1 MKCGDDVIIV
11 QCGREFRTG
20 EIKALCATVQDLS
33 KLSRITLVEA
43 VCEEL
48 EWFTATGSYKLD
60 ACAKLLDKL
69 ESKGIIKLPA
79 KQRAGGTK
87 GRTIHLE
94 VGATITSQPEVLGK
108 LAELSPV
115 RLEVVTEREEV
126 AEWNTLVSRHHYLGY
141 KNPFGCFLRYFIT
154 SSRHGVLGCLLFAG
168 AARSI
173 EKRDK
178 WIGWDVRQR
187 LRNLGWVINNVRF
200 LIMPWVHV
208 EHLASHVLGQL
219 GRRVVD
225 DWERRWG
232 YRPVLMET
240 FVDPQRYRGT
250 CYKAAGWQYLG
261 ETTGEGLARRGRTYH
276 TTAKMIFVKPLA
288 ADFREQLCC
297 ERLVGRVWE

>member
-1 MKCGDDVIIV
+1 MNYGDEVIIV
-11 QCGREFRTG
+11 QCGREFRRW
-20 EIKALCATVQDLS
+20 EIKALCSTVQELS
-33 KLSRITLVEA
+33 KLSRTTLMEA

-79 KQRAGGTK
+79 KQRSWGKKGGT
-87 GRTIHLE
+87 IHPEAE
-94 VGATITSQPEVLGK
+94 VITNQPEVVGK
-108 LAELSPV
+108 LAEFGPV

-141 KNPFGCFLRYFIT
+141 KNPFGCFLRYFIS
-154 SSRHGVLGCLLFAG
+154 SSRHGVVGCLLFAG

-178 WIGWDVRQR
+178 WIGWNVGQR

-225 DWERRWG
+225 DWEMRWG

-250 CYKAAGWQYLG
+250 CYKAVGWEYLG
-261 ETTGEGLARRGRTYH
+261 ETTGKGLARRGRTYH
-276 TTAKMIFVKPLA
+276 TTAKMILVKPLA